1 MGWRQA
7 DLPRDGKPEHLIE
20 YGKQSAQALGVD
32 SIDLLYLHRHDPEVP
47 YNESCEGIKALL
59 DQALPSGRVCPT

>member
-1 MGWRQA
+1 M
-7 DLPRDGKPEHLIE
+7 
-20 YGKQSAQALGVD
+20 ALGVD

-59 DQALPSGRVCPT
+59 DQGVARGRVFPT